1 MRLFVFLL
9 FVLFHWS
16 IGFSQK
22 SARTALNKVYSN
34 KDLKSFEGQY
44 GSLNLLEY
52 AYDHAIV
59 KIFNNGNKPSS
70 DFPSCKSSVSHFTDL
85 GVKIQ
90 PYTQYFKTENPG
102 EILAVKSIFQLQ
114 QELHQK
120 SIENKQ

>member
-34 KDLKSFEGQY
+34 KDLKSFVGQY

-70 DFPSCKSSVSHFTDL
+70 DFPSCKSSVNHFTDL
-85 GVKIQ
+85 GIKIQ

-102 EILAVKSIFQLQ
+102 EILAVKSIYQLQ